1 MYFCVMKKDEYLVQF
16 GKYLRTLRK
25 ERVLTQLDLAVK
37 GGFDRNYIGMLERGE
52 RNPSLLNLIRLA
64 DALEISI
71 YELMKFE
78 IDEHNKNT
86 R

>member
-1 MYFCVMKKDEYLVQF
+1 MKKDKYLVQF

-25 ERVLTQLDLAVK
+25 ERALTQLDLAVK